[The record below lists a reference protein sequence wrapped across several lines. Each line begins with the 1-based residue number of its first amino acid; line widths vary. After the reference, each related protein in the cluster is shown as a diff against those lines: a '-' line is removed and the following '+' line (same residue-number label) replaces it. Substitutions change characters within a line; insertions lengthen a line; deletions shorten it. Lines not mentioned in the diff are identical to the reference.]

1 MPVTRA
7 TKARGGA
14 TAASAA
20 ETALPGVTSAAPADP
35 VARGAADVPAV
46 SEARVGPDPADP
58 VPVATVDRVP
68 EARVAPVARVVEGIV
83 VLALVAGP
91 VSLGIPARDPGA
103 MVATAEVAVRTSVRN
118 R

>member
-1 MPVTRA
+1 
-7 TKARGGA
+7 
-14 TAASAA
+14 
-20 ETALPGVTSAAPADP
+20 
-35 VARGAADVPAV
+35 
-46 SEARVGPDPADP
+46 
-58 VPVATVDRVP
+58 VATVDRVP
-68 EARVAPVARVVEGIV
+68 EARVAPVAPVARVVEGIV